1 MLLPNRPSAFPAT
14 DSSRKPSL
22 LGGNAAVVLQL
33 RPDVDNK
40 WMCSGLG
47 KIRVRFER
55 IDHDEAVDNTLS
67 CPGSLASTRQDSL
80 LSKLKMEVG
89 VSRLVVRP
97 SKTHVARVFQSE
109 RPRNHV
115 NRASGNYEA
124 RVTSG
129 ASTPAIRMCKVL
141 SFRSNKT

>member
-22 LGGNAAVVLQL
+22 LGENAAAALQL
-33 RPDVDNK
+33 RPNIANK
-40 WMCSGLG
+40 WMCFRLG

-55 IDHDEAVDNTLS
+55 IDHDEAVDNIPS
-67 CPGSLASTRQDSL
+67 CLGSLASTRQDSL
-80 LSKLKMEVG
+80 PSKLKMQVG
-89 VSRLVVRP
+89 VSKLVVRP
-97 SKTHVARVFQSE
+97 SKTHVAQVFQSE
-109 RPRNHV
+109 QPRNHV